1 MALKGSKL
9 SEEHKRKIGEA
20 MKGKKPP
27 NFGKHPSEE
36 TKRKMS
42 EANKGK
48 IVSEET
54 RKKLSELRKGKKH
67 PMFGKHHSE
76 ESKKKNSDAHKGR
89 ESGMKGKTHSEESK
103 KKNSDA
109 HKGKTAS
116 VETRKKL
123 SELRKGEKHPR
134 WNPNKTDEERLDER
148 HYPAY
153 YDWRMQVFERDRFT
167 CQKCGDDRGGNLEAH
182 HIEGYS
188 YNKELQVVVE
198 NGITF
203 CEKCHKNFHKTY
215 GIEST
220 AEKVRE
226 FILKGE

>member
-9 SEEHKRKIGEA
+9 SEETKRKIRENI
-20 MKGKKPP
+20 PD
-27 NFGKHPSEE
+27 KH
-36 TKRKMS
+36 
-42 EANKGK
+42 
-48 IVSEET
+48 
-54 RKKLSELRKGKKH
+54 GKKH

-76 ESKKKNSDAHKGR
+76 ESKRKIR
-89 ESGMKGKTHSEESK
+89 ESKKGMKSPFYGKHHSEESK

-123 SELRKGEKHPR
+123 SELRKGEKSPR

-153 YDWRMQVFERDRFT
+153 YDWRLQVFERDSFT
-167 CQKCGDDRGGNLEAH
+167 CQKCGDNIGGNLEAH

-188 YNKELQVVVE
+188 FNKDLRTIVS

-203 CEKCHKNFHKTY
+203 CKTCHKDFHHQY
-215 GIEST
+215 GIESA

>member
-1 MALKGSKL
+1 MAQKKGYKQT
-9 SEEHKRKIGEA
+9 EEHRRKI
-20 MKGKKPP
+20 
-27 NFGKHPSEE
+27 
-36 TKRKMS
+36 S

-67 PMFGKHHSE
+67 PMFGKH
-76 ESKKKNSDAHKGR
+76 
-89 ESGMKGKTHSEESK
+89 HSEESK

-153 YDWRMQVFERDRFT
+153 YDWRMQVFERDSST